1 MEHLS
6 HRFVGDGE
14 VVAEVPELTR
24 LLAGVHVW
32 PLTLEICRK
41 MGSLDFGSDPADEI
55 IAATSLAHNVPL
67 LTRDRRI
74 LRSKVLRF
82 AR

>member
-1 MEHLS
+1 
-6 HRFVGDGE
+6 
-14 VVAEVPELTR
+14 
-24 LLAGVHVW
+24 
-32 PLTLEICRK
+32 
-41 MGSLDFGSDPADEI
+41 MGALDFESDPDDEI